1 MQHKVFIPRL
11 DRRIQTVPGRTSD
24 VLRHLPGC
32 FFRAAVGADAR
43 PRRQRLHCLRRI
55 RGQRG
60 IFPIDGLS
68 IKALRLFQLRQQG
81 NFTEPALDLVS
92 FSMGQLLMNV
102 ICLRT

>member
-1 MQHKVFIPRL
+1 MHAVTLAGLRQKMQHKVFIPRL

-68 IKALRLFQLRQQG
+68 IKAFRLFHLRQQRQ
-81 NFTEPALDLVS
+81 FQMDP
-92 FSMGQLLMNV
+92 
-102 ICLRT
+102 